1 MGDSPA
7 RACFEMLPRVLLIS
21 VRSDVGGGPA
31 HVHELVKNAGGQVRF
46 SAALPE
52 DGYLHSVLQ
61 EVLGQD
67 RVTDIP
73 RQRFTLSALWKVY
86 RFCRENQIDLIHSH
100 GKGAGIYSRVIGLL
114 TGLPVVHTLHGYHDA
129 TYGLWV
135 KRLYAL
141 WESLAACV
149 TRAIICVSPSE
160 QVGFL
165 DKVWINREKI
175 RVVLNGTLVHKA
187 SSVEIDPRKI
197 VTVARY
203 SYPKNLKLFVDI
215 AKQLP
220 ESVFHIYGDGEE
232 RESLLAYIS
241 NANVGNVVLHGEVQD
256 VSEHIKD
263 AAIYLSTSRWEGL
276 PLAVLEAMSLG
287 IPAVASDVV
296 GNRDAVRSGE
306 TGYLYSLEDIE
317 GCLRQIERARTLDRG
332 AIRACHQ
339 KFFSAG
345 RMAAETFEV
354 YRGVLPQ

>member
-7 RACFEMLPRVLLIS
+7 RSRFEMLPRVLLIS
-21 VRSDVGGGPA
+21 ARSDVGGGPA
-31 HVHELVKNAGGQVRF
+31 HVHELVKNASRQVGL
-46 SAALPE
+46 SAALPD
-52 DGYLHSVLQ
+52 DGYLYSVLQ
-61 EVLGQD
+61 EALGQD

-73 RQRFTLSALWKVY
+73 RQRFTLSAFWKLH

-100 GKGAGIYSRVIGLL
+100 GKGAGVYSRFLGLVS
-114 TGLPVVHTLHGYHDA
+114 GLPVVHTLHGYHDA
-129 TYGLWV
+129 RYSFGV

-165 DKVWINREKI
+165 DKVWVNQEKI

-203 SYPKNLKLFVDI
+203 SYPKNLKLFVDV
-215 AKQLP
+215 AKRLP
-220 ESVFHIYGDGEE
+220 ERVFHIYGDGEE

-241 NANVGNVVLHGEVQD
+241 NANVSNVVLHGEVQD

-287 IPAVASDVV
+287 VPVVASDVV
-296 GNRDAVRSGE
+296 GNRDAVRPGE

-317 GCLRQIERARTLDRG
+317 DCLRQMERACTLDRE

-339 KFFSAG
+339 KFFSAE

-354 YRGVLPQ
+354 YRGVLSQ